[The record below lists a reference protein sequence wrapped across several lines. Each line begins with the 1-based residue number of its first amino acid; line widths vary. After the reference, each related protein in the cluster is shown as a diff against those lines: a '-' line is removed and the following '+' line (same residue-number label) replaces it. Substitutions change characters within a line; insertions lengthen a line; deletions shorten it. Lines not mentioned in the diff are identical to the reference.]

1 MNKHQQQLSAAL
13 ATVMALGLTTGARA
27 HDVDAPAGK
36 EKCYGAVKA
45 GQNSCANLTGTHAC
59 AGMAS
64 RDKDPAEWTLVPKGS
79 CHKLGGLDVD
89 QARDAIQQART
100 KPSATTGQ

>member
-59 AGMAS
+59 AGLAT

-79 CHKLGGLDVD
+79 CHKLGGLDID
-89 QARDAIQQART
+89 QARAAIRQ
-100 KPSATTGQ
+100 TTPRASTPTGK

>member
-27 HDVDAPAGK
+27 HVDTPAGK

-59 AGMAS
+59 AGLAS

-79 CHKLGGLDVD
+79 CHKLGGLDID
-89 QARDAIQQART
+89 QAREALKLATT
-100 KPSATTGQ
+100 KPSAPSSK